1 MIILALESR
10 NPLVDSINLIDQR
23 NSKNATGSFT
33 ERHNGLFKDH
43 CANFVLIKISTKSHF

>member
-23 NSKNATGSFT
+23 NYKNATGSFT
-33 ERHNGLFKDH
+33 ERHNDLELAQKVIFDD
-43 CANFVLIKISTKSHF
+43 L